1 YWYFINNLQKQRII
15 KQNLKMSLRTD
26 DIEGA
31 RPKYFEKQKLI
42 AKAQQ
47 YNNNSNIFS
56 PPNINQQNM
65 LMRNPDIYSSQVL
78 NQIQQPPQ
86 QPSLQQ
92 LDQGNIINNVQGS
105 EKSMYQI
112 EYGNQNPSILQNR
125 VSQDYSR
132 NAGRNPI
139 YHYSQD
145 QGYGKMMSEKQYQ
158 EQLVIR
164 EMKKFKEQQ
173 QIIEQ
178 DKRRKE
184 LELRE
189 LELQRK
195 QREQEQLQIYQQQQE
210 ENMRQLRQQ
219 EQERR
224 QQEIEN
230 QLKKQEEM
238 RLHDQMLQE
247 KERQIK
253 EKEMQIQQQQQQ
265 RKSANVN
272 QMSIN
277 SQELPNNLYSQDD
290 ILANQQNQMSQ
301 PRIPSS
307 SQNNPQLPS
316 NQYGDANYP
325 DIRKTPVVS
334 KNQQINS
341 SSPPANAKYF
351 NTPLPSQYQQ
361 INADSMENQ
370 VNQIQQQPSKV
381 SQLAAKQILSP
392 MSALLKHSNEVPD
405 QIKQQARQKQK
416 PTRILAIIDSD
427 SKMREQVNKF
437 FNVRGVYEFEI
448 FSLPGSGAGL
458 LYDKGWRDTF
468 MSCFSFMRQQYDFT
482 DIYIFSSIESA
493 MVPFWYEQN
502 SSSSQSLDKILLKN
516 YHIDVLKQSVGI
528 LQQNVSQAIRVSSFL
543 FDNRGG
549 SEKIL

>member
-1 YWYFINNLQKQRII
+1 
-15 KQNLKMSLRTD
+15 MSLRTD

-42 AKAQQ
+42 ARAQQ
-47 YNNNSNIFS
+47 YNNSNIFS
-56 PPNINQQNM
+56 PPNVNGQNQ

-78 NQIQQPPQ
+78 NQVQ
-86 QPSLQQ
+86 QPSQQPTLQQ
-92 LDQGNIINNVQGS
+92 LDQ
-105 EKSMYQI
+105 

-125 VSQDYSR
+125 ISQDYNR
-132 NAGRNPI
+132 NAARNPI
-139 YHYSQD
+139 FHYSQD
-145 QGYGKMMSEKQYQ
+145 QGYGKMLSEKQYQ
-158 EQLVIR
+158 EQLVIK

-178 DKRRKE
+178 EKRRKE

-189 LELQRK
+189 LDLQRK

-210 ENMRQLRQQ
+210 ENMRLQRQQ

-230 QLKKQEEM
+230 QLKMQEEL

-253 EKEMQIQQQQQQ
+253 EKELQMQQQQQQ
-265 RKSANVN
+265 RKSAN
-272 QMSIN
+272 Q
-277 SQELPNNLYSQDD
+277 QPNNLYSQDAV
-290 ILANQQNQMSQ
+290 IANQQNQLSQ

-316 NQYGDANYP
+316 NQYGDINYP
-325 DIRKTPVVS
+325 DVRKTPVAS
-334 KNQQINS
+334 NNQQVNS

-361 INADSMENQ
+361 INADSQENQ
-370 VNQIQQQPSKV
+370 VNQVQPQQQQPLKV

-392 MSALLKHSNEVPD
+392 MSALLKHNNDVPD
-405 QIKQQARQKQK
+405 QIKQQPRQKQK

-427 SKMREQVNKF
+427 SKMREHVNKF

-482 DIYIFSSIESA
+482 DIYIFSSIDSA

-502 SSSSQSLDKILLKN
+502 SSSSQSIDKYLLKN
-516 YHIDVLKQSVGI
+516 YHVDVLKQSVGI
-528 LQQNVSQAIRVSSFL
+528 LQQNVSQAIRISSFL
-543 FDNRGG
+543 FDSRGG
-549 SEKIL
+549 SEKII

>member
-1 YWYFINNLQKQRII
+1 
-15 KQNLKMSLRTD
+15 MSLRTD

-47 YNNNSNIFS
+47 YNNNSNIYS
-56 PPNINQQNM
+56 PPNINGHNQY
-65 LMRNPDIYSSQVL
+65 MRNPDIYSSQVI
-78 NQIQQPPQ
+78 NQGQ
-86 QPSLQQ
+86 QPSQQPTLQQ
-92 LDQGNIINNVQGS
+92 LEQ
-105 EKSMYQI
+105 

-125 VSQDYSR
+125 ISYDQNR
-132 NAGRNPI
+132 NAARNPI
-139 YHYSQD
+139 FHYSQD

-158 EQLVIR
+158 EQLVIK

-178 DKRRKE
+178 EKRRKE

-189 LELQRK
+189 LDLQRK

-230 QLKKQEEM
+230 QLKMQEEL

-253 EKEMQIQQQQQQ
+253 EKEMQMQQQQLQ
-265 RKSANVN
+265 RKSANPN
-272 QMSIN
+272 QMSAN
-277 SQELPNNLYSQDD
+277 SQEQPNNLYSQDAV
-290 ILANQQNQMSQ
+290 LANQMSQ

-307 SQNNPQLPS
+307 GQNNSQLPS
-316 NQYGDANYP
+316 NQYGDASYP
-325 DIRKTPVVS
+325 DVRKTPVVS
-334 KNQQINS
+334 KNQQINA

-351 NTPLPSQYQQ
+351 NTPLPSQYLQV
-361 INADSMENQ
+361 NVDSMENQ
-370 VNQIQQQPSKV
+370 INQVQPQQQQPLKV

-392 MSALLKHSNEVPD
+392 MSALLKHNNEAPD
-405 QIKQQARQKQK
+405 QIKQEARQKQK
-416 PTRILAIIDSD
+416 PTRILAIVDSD
-427 SKMREQVNKF
+427 SKMRELVNKF
-437 FNVRGVYEFEI
+437 FNLRGVYEFEI

-502 SSSSQSLDKILLKN
+502 SSSSQSLDKFLLKN
-516 YHIDVLKQSVGI
+516 YHVDVLKQSVGI
-528 LQQNVSQAIRVSSFL
+528 LQQNVSQSIKISSFL

-549 SEKIL
+549 SEKIV